1 MSCLSMRLSLVAA
14 ILAGAFLAGCASAP
28 PLSPQTHKLV
38 QLRTALGVGYMRQG
52 QLGLARNELA
62 HALALDP
69 TDGAANNAMALVEE
83 RLREPIKAQ
92 RYFRRGLAHHPHD
105 GGLQNNYGAFLC
117 GTGHVAEGL
126 KHFRAA
132 LHSPLYPTPQL
143 ADLNMAVC
151 LLKVPNEK
159 AAVHYFHRAQAL
171 APELPAPYYYLARIR
186 YEQRDYARAKGDL
199 AQYLAHARSAH
210 ALFLGVRIGKA
221 LKDRGFIHYC
231 ATRLLE
237 GYRHSREAQTV
248 VRWQR
253 EGRLNGR

>member
-1 MSCLSMRLSLVAA
+1 MSCPSMRPSLVAA
-14 ILAGAFLAGCASAP
+14 ILGAAFLAGCASAP
-28 PLSPQTHKLV
+28 RLLPQTHKLV

-83 RLREPIKAQ
+83 RLREPVKAR
-92 RYFRRGLAHHPHD
+92 RYFHRGLAHHPHD
-105 GGLQNNYGAFLC
+105 GSLQNNYGAFLC

-126 KHFRAA
+126 RHFQAA

-159 AAVHYFHRAQAL
+159 AAIHYFHRAQAL
-171 APELPAPYYYLARIR
+171 APELAAPYYYLARIR
-186 YEQRDYARAKGDL
+186 YDHREYARAKGDL
-199 AQYLAHARSAH
+199 AQYLARARSAH
-210 ALFLGVRIGKA
+210 ALFLGVRIGRA
-221 LKDRGFIHYC
+221 LKDARFIHYC

-248 VRWQR
+248 VQWQR
-253 EGRLNGR
+253 EGRLGGH